1 MEQLRYEERLIRLGL
16 FSLEKRL
23 LRGDMIEVYKI
34 MTGIEKVDKEVFFT
48 THNTRTRGHQ
58 VKLIRSRFKTNKMK
72 YFFTQCTVNLW
83 NSLPEDVVKAKTITG
98 FKKELDKFME
108 DWLIN
113 AGNEQQGMDHLMIT
127 CSVHSL
133 WGTWH
138 WPLSENRVLARW
150 TQVYRKDTLNS
161 TCLMNNLSHSQ
172 SKLKHDVATQIFVEH
187 NHKFIYCEVPK
198 VGCSNWKKIIL
209 LLTLN
214 LSRKANEVQQDLI
227 HHTPLI
233 KRLSSYPSDYQE
245 KLLTSYTKVMFTRDP
260 LERLVSAYRDKLLHS
275 EPYYSITVANEIKAM
290 CRKNKNST
298 EKVTFQEFV
307 NFILTKNQEH
317 LDVHWKPM
325 FLLCD
330 PCNIHY
336 DIMGK
341 FDTLEQDSEH
351 VLRNIGAPEDLHY
364 PNFKTHSSEKRTS
377 DDITL
382 EYLRKLSSEQI
393 EKIKKL
399 YQMDFA
405 LFNYPYDLKMNLYET
420 DTV

>member
-1 MEQLRYEERLIRLGL
+1 KMPQKATFATEVKFLKMHVRILPKNIAPAIHFPGSPSNKP
-16 FSLEKRL
+16 FNNHGSLCFPK
-23 LRGDMIEVYKI
+23 
-34 MTGIEKVDKEVFFT
+34 
-48 THNTRTRGHQ
+48 
-58 VKLIRSRFKTNKMK
+58 
-72 YFFTQCTVNLW
+72 
-83 NSLPEDVVKAKTITG
+83 
-98 FKKELDKFME
+98 E
-108 DWLIN
+108 DWLM
-113 AGNEQQGMDHLMIT
+113 G
-127 CSVHSL
+127 
-133 WGTWH
+133 
-138 WPLSENRVLARW
+138 
-150 TQVYRKDTLNS
+150 QVYRKDTLNS
-161 TCLMNNLSHSQ
+161 TCLMNNLSYSQ
-172 SKLKHDVATQIFVEH
+172 SKVKHNVARQIFVEH

-209 LLTLN
+209 FLTMN
-214 LSRKANEVQQDLI
+214 LSRKTNEVNHALI

-298 EKVTFQEFV
+298 EKVTFPEFV
-307 NFILTKNQEH
+307 NFILTKKQEL

-341 FDTLEQDSEH
+341 FETLEQDSEH
-351 VLRNIGAPEDLHY
+351 VLRNIDAPEDMHY
-364 PNFKTHSSEKRTS
+364 PNLKTYSSEKRTS